1 MQNRMIWFDRKF
13 DFILSVELY
22 PMTVERLRGTPARLE
37 DKMSGLSTEVLT
49 HKDGN
54 SWSIQEQIGHLI
66 VLEKI
71 WDRRADDFLQ
81 GKEHLSPA
89 DLSNAETKETDFH
102 KEAIEDLLKRFRS
115 DREKLVEKLDR
126 FNLESAA
133 RSALH
138 PRLNKPMRVID
149 LAYFVA
155 EHDDHHLAKM
165 TDLIA
170 L

>member
-1 MQNRMIWFDRKF
+1 MQNTMIWFDRKF
-13 DFILSVELY
+13 DFNLPVELY

-37 DKMSGLSTEVLT
+37 DKVSGLSTEVLN
-49 HKDGN
+49 HREGD

-66 VLEKI
+66 VVEQL
-71 WDRRADDFLQ
+71 WDWRVDDFLQ
-81 GKEHLSPA
+81 GKQDLSSA
-89 DLSNAETKETDFH
+89 DLSNSETKNTDFH

-115 DREKLVEKLDR
+115 VREKLVERLDR

-149 LAYFVA
+149 LAYFAA
-155 EHDDHHLAKM
+155 EHDDHHLARM
-165 TDLIA
+165 TDLIK